1 MDSIVN
7 RFASRVGQL
16 DINPDRDPTPEE
28 AAEALYGEGVT
39 KGKSVAAE
47 FIEALKGNYA
57 YRYVKDAQ
65 DFAEAIR
72 LRAEEQKYNFSH
84 ILENEHTMSYYF
96 SFVGKEPYERGYADG
111 VEEGIRRAWSWMEKN
126 VGTDYQQPNRY
137 YSPQELASLV
147 WHGKPKPEAPKDE
160 WRIPVEYKI
169 PKSVP
174 EPHPSTYNTMK
185 SPGYNVLGE

>member
-1 MDSIVN
+1 VDSIVN
-7 RFASRVGQL
+7 RFASRVAQL

-47 FIEALKGNYA
+47 FMMALKRQFA

-72 LRAEEQKYNFSH
+72 LRAERQRYDFSH
-84 ILENEHTMSYYF
+84 VLENEHTMNYYF

-111 VEEGIRRAWSWMEKN
+111 VEQGIRRAWAWMEKN
-126 VGTDYQQPNRY
+126 GYATNQASNP
-137 YSPQELASLV
+137 STPQELASLI
-147 WHGKPKPEAPKDE
+147 WHGKPGPEKPKDE
-160 WRIPVEYKI
+160 WHRPVEYKI
-169 PKSVP
+169 PKSIP
-174 EPHPSTYNTMK
+174 EPHPSAYNNMK